1 MVGVFL
7 PTNYKD
13 FPYLRPS
20 KADVVLCEICRMEL
34 RHTRIVWLEW
44 GKGESR
50 PSLPGGYSPEDTAGC
65 FPYCTDDAAAVFA
78 SGAPPP
84 REQFMVALG
93 CCERRSK
100 SAAVSSHWEGMNPTG
115 GILMARTG
123 EDRPSHTCF
132 AWNLSG
138 TGPARRTRGGIVD
151 YWLIDLGC
159 MAGLQTDVGSPNL
172 VPGEDLSDHKLP
184 LPTTCNFILAIVGS
198 EKKEYSSSIWLIRYL

>member
-1 MVGVFL
+1 
-7 PTNYKD
+7 
-13 FPYLRPS
+13 
-20 KADVVLCEICRMEL
+20 
-34 RHTRIVWLEW
+34 
-44 GKGESR
+44 
-50 PSLPGGYSPEDTAGC
+50 
-65 FPYCTDDAAAVFA
+65 
-78 SGAPPP
+78 
-84 REQFMVALG
+84 MVALG

-100 SAAVSSHWEGMNPTG
+100 SAAESSHWEGMNPTG

-172 VPGEDLSDHKLP
+172 VPGEDLSVALTGSEQVRLSTWHVLSNHPVSSLP
-184 LPTTCNFILAIVGS
+184 QAYVEPSPTEAMFFYRLYGAQAGQISTASRVNGWWMAQSQGSRIRVEYVSSQVGWTNWQTLTTVTLPTSPYQFVDEASVSEPIRVYRTTIVP
-198 EKKEYSSSIWLIRYL
+198 